1 MEGFSYLDDL
11 DASMEKSFDKVKDE
25 QEEVVQT
32 NENGNGFGDVYSPAE
47 SEAYDS
53 YEPQKLNARHR
64 EMIRLHALGYKGVQI
79 ASILGVTPQNVYD
92 TLNTPL
98 AQAFL
103 QEIEQARNGSVQDV
117 RERLQEISPLAVEVV
132 LDVMQNG
139 SESNRLKAAD
149 KVLDKTGQKPG
160 ETVNHNHVHLTKED
174 INDIK
179 KEHSGGPRV
188 ESENSSKEFNE
199 TNHELPQADEAEYE
213 ELESENNQAENAK
226 HISEN
231 RTDDSRQN

>member
-11 DASMEKSFDKVKDE
+11 DDSVEKSYNEVRGE
-25 QEEVVQT
+25 QVVQA
-32 NENGNGFGDVYSPAE
+32 NQNGNGFGDVYSPAE
-47 SEAYDS
+47 SDS
-53 YEPQKLNARHR
+53 VDKYEPQKLNARHR

-79 ASILGVTPQNVYD
+79 AQILGVTPQNVYD
-92 TLNTPL
+92 TLGTPL

-103 QEIEQARNGSVQDV
+103 QEIEEARNGSVQDV

-160 ETVNHNHVHLTKED
+160 ETHNHNHVHLTKDDIED
-174 INDIK
+174 IK
-179 KEHSGGPRV
+179 REHAGGPRV
-188 ESENSSKEFNE
+188 IDEGGEKEFNE
-199 TNHELPQADEAEYE
+199 TNRQLLDSEKAEYE
-213 ELESENNQAENAK
+213 ELEFKNNQAENAK
-226 HISEN
+226 YIQAN
-231 RTDDSRQN
+231 RKND